1 MSKQAKN
8 LTVGQIQA
16 LADEIEERIYQI
28 SLIGQPEFTKSVER
42 DWEKMKKDWEDYQAK
57 DNELDQLQAR
67 VNELEDER
75 DEAMKKFRKSREAF
89 EKKHDMDVKED
100 YSDDYDDNLE
110 QILVPYRRANRNT
123 GEMIKRA
130 ITLLSIDYDG
140 PMTSDEIISRIINK
154 RMQI

>member
-8 LTVGQIQA
+8 LTTSQIQA
-16 LADEIEERIYQI
+16 LADEIAEQIYQI
-28 SLIGQPEFTKSVER
+28 PLIGQPEFTAKVEKDWKKLLG
-42 DWEKMKKDWEDYQAK
+42 DWEEYQAK
-57 DNELDQLQAR
+57 DDELDQLQTR

-75 DEAMKKFRKSREAF
+75 DEALNKYRKSREAF

-100 YSDDYDDNLE
+100 YADNYDDRVE
-110 QILVPYRRANRNT
+110 QIIVPYRRANRNT